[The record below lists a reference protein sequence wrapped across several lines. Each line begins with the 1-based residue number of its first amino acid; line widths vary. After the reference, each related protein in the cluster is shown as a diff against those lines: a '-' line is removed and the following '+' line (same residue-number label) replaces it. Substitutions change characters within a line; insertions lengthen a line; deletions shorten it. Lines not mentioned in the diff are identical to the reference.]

1 MRELYLKEEIRERR
15 VASSLGG
22 KIHPML
28 DRINPKLLQSEPLE
42 RCKLGECRA
51 ACCLNGVWVD
61 AREVEDLR
69 AHAALILPHLPPHAQ
84 DAMEWFDGQSEPDE
98 HSLSGFVMHSQVV
111 EAPQHYGRRAC
122 VFLREDFKCGLQVA
136 AQAAGLDPWR
146 FKPFYCI
153 LHPLDLDD
161 QGRITLDTTEAM
173 MNEPGSC
180 LRPSKHLTPLLV
192 TFEPELRH
200 MLGDKAYEELFNR

>member
-1 MRELYLKEEIRERR
+1 MSDLVNPRLLK
-15 VASSLGG
+15 
-22 KIHPML
+22 
-28 DRINPKLLQSEPLE
+28 SEPLQ

-61 AREVEDLR
+61 LREVDDLR
-69 AHAALILPHLPPHAQ
+69 ANAAVILPHLPPHAQ
-84 DAMEWFDGQSEPDE
+84 DPDEWFDGQQEPDE
-98 HSLSGFVMHSQVV
+98 HSLSGVVVHSQVV
-111 EAPQHYGRRAC
+111 DAPWHYGGRAC
-122 VFLREDFKCGLQVA
+122 VFLRADFKCGLQVA

-153 LHPLDLDD
+153 LHPLDIDE
-161 QGRITLDTTEAM
+161 QGRITLDSTLSM

-180 LRPSKHLTPLLV
+180 LRPSHEPTPLLV

-200 MLGDKAYEELFNR
+200 MLGDKAYEELLDR